1 VHAAEQQRPDVASAR
16 EHWKTELQQG
26 LDPQKLVFIDETGTT
41 TNMARQRGRC
51 RRGARLI
58 GRVPHG
64 HWKTTTLVAGL
75 RVDAVTAPFVIDHA
89 MNGEIFG
96 TYVERCLVPTLAPGD
111 IVIMDNLPAHK
122 VAGVRQAI
130 GAAGAALLYLPPY
143 SPDLNPIEQF
153 FAKLKALLRKAAER
167 TIEGLWAA
175 IGRLLDGVSADECS
189 RYLASAGYGSI

>member
-1 VHAAEQQRPDVASAR
+1 MASAR
-16 EHWKTELQQG
+16 QEWKTELQPR
-26 LDPQKLVFIDETGTT
+26 LDPQKLVFIDETGTA

-75 RVDAVTAPFVIDHA
+75 RVDAVAAPFVVDQA
-89 MNGEIFG
+89 MSGQIFR

-122 VAGVRQAI
+122 VSGVRQAI
-130 GAAGAALLYLPPY
+130 EAAGAVLLYLPPY
-143 SPDLNPIEQF
+143 SPDLNPIEQL

-167 TIEGLWAA
+167 TIEALWAT
-175 IGRLLDGVSADECS
+175 IGRLLDNLPADECS
-189 RYLASAGYGSI
+189 RYLAHAGYGSI